1 MISDILTN
9 QVIVSVFAA
18 TFICH
23 IWKFSDF
30 WARSGKPNFGSLVAA
45 GGMPSSHSAFVCSI
59 ALSIGFVEGFLSSV
73 FLLSLGFATV
83 VVRDAFG
90 VRRDVDMLRNTVN
103 DIIKEKKVGVKQI
116 LKITGHTPVQV
127 VVGSLMGI
135 VIPLLLHLL
144 AY

>member
-1 MISDILTN
+1 LISDLLTN

-18 TFICH
+18 IFICH
-23 IWKFSDF
+23 IWKFIDF
-30 WARSGKPNFGSLVAA
+30 WARSGRPNFGTFFAA

-135 VIPLLLHLL
+135 VIPLLLHLSV
-144 AY
+144 Y